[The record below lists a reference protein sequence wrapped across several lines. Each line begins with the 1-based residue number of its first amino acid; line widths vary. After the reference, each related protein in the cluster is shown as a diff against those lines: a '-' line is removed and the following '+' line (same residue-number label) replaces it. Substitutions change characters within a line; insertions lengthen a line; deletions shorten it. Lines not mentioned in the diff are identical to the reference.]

1 MKRFL
6 IAPTIILML
15 STPCFAADPPRA
27 LKVVHTMQEPICTI
41 ERRDASA
48 GVVYVRIAS
57 DYCDA
62 TDSDVEDAAQALY
75 DTLVSL
81 PEVYEFI
88 EVVNECELKARF
100 SLNELETILNDLER
114 N

>member
-1 MKRFL
+1 MKRLF

-15 STPCFAADPPRA
+15 SSPCFAIEPPRD
-27 LKVVHTMQEPICTI
+27 LKVVHTMPEPICTI

-100 SLNELETILNDLER
+100 SLTELETILNDLER
-114 N
+114 I